1 MIVWPLPS
9 MVSAVPPTI
18 EQARKNYE
26 LLTKKLQ
33 ELTAVPPGS
42 YALFHHNA
50 FVWERITDIQLIF
63 DRLIDNRQLLTELN
77 TEEQTLRQQNSP
89 TYAEWVRVHFSKSI
103 GIHQQ
108 MKIDMETLFIFGNL
122 LLEQWT
128 YVILYLI
135 GEEVTK
141 ETDFA
146 KLMTRLQNKGDHGL
160 LQPLWD
166 KHHKDMLW
174 LLYQI
179 RNYRNIFIEH
189 PRSPTQRG
197 TSMFTFGDDFRLASP
212 APPDWISQDEIEKTV
227 RKIRY
232 LAPQWAKSPD
242 IEWYTRQP
250 RQLLEI
256 IFYYIDEIEK
266 LPQREEVWT
275 AWKKIGGWTFS
286 YDMIAFRL
294 MRFMAESMLTM
305 LDIVT
310 EHRDKINVG
319 AAKTSQT

>member
-1 MIVWPLPS
+1 MS
-9 MVSAVPPTI
+9 
-18 EQARKNYE
+18 KN
-26 LLTKKLQ
+26 
-33 ELTAVPPGS
+33 
-42 YALFHHNA
+42 N
-50 FVWERITDIQLIF
+50 
-63 DRLIDNRQLLTELN
+63 NRHLLTELN

-89 TYAEWVRVHFSKSI
+89 TYAEWMRVHFSKSI

-128 YVILYLI
+128 YVILSLI

-146 KLMTRLQNKGDHGL
+146 KLMTRLQKKGDHGL

-166 KHHKDMLW
+166 KHHQDMLW

-179 RNYRNIFIEH
+179 RNYRNIFVEH

-197 TSMFTFGDDFRLASP
+197 TSMFTFGDDFRLTSSAL
-212 APPDWISQDEIEKTV
+212 PDWISQDEIEKTV
-227 RKIRY
+227 KKIRY
-232 LAPQWAKSPD
+232 LAPKWAKSPE
-242 IEWYTRQP
+242 IEWYTRHP

-256 IFYYIDEIEK
+256 IFYYIDEIEE
-266 LPQREEVWT
+266 PAQREEVWT
-275 AWKKIGGWTFS
+275 AWKKIGGLTFS

-294 MRFMAESMLTM
+294 MRFLAESMLTM
-305 LDIVT
+305 LDVIT
-310 EHRDKINVG
+310 QHPDKINVG
-319 AAKTSQT
+319 AAQTSQT

>member
-1 MIVWPLPS
+1 
-9 MVSAVPPTI
+9 MVSSVPPTI

-26 LLTKKLQ
+26 LLTKKLE
-33 ELTAVPPGS
+33 ELTTVPPGS

-63 DRLIDNRQLLTELN
+63 DRLIDNRQQLTELN

-89 TYAEWVRVHFSKSI
+89 IYAEWMRVTFSKSL

-141 ETDFA
+141 EADFA
-146 KLMTRLQNKGDHGL
+146 KLMTRVQKKGDHGL

-189 PRSPTQRG
+189 PRSLTQRG
-197 TSMFTFGDDFRLASP
+197 TSMFTYGDDFKLESSVY
-212 APPDWISQDEIEKTV
+212 WISQDEIEKTV
-227 RKIRY
+227 KKIRY
-232 LAPQWAKSPD
+232 LAPQWAKSTE
-242 IEWYTRQP
+242 IEWYTQQP
-250 RQLLEI
+250 RQLLDRECA
-256 IFYYIDEIEK
+256 FY
-266 LPQREEVWT
+266 R
-275 AWKKIGGWTFS
+275 
-286 YDMIAFRL
+286 IAYL
-294 MRFMAESMLTM
+294 E
-305 LDIVT
+305 
-310 EHRDKINVG
+310 
-319 AAKTSQT
+319 